1 MILNDSAFST
11 ALTDPN
17 AAASQQAIL
26 QQQLSILAY
35 SPYGDSPLFRNQLAD
50 PKKKEEVCS
59 EIKTLKRLM
68 LFHNEDL
75 SPRCKPSLL
84 VLNNIL
90 FSFVVTAFKANKSNS
105 PEGSYHTHSL

>member
-1 MILNDSAFST
+1 MILNDSAWKVFKTYAFSP

-59 EIKTLKRLM
+59 EIKTLR
-68 LFHNEDL
+68 H
-75 SPRCKPSLL
+75 LL
-84 VLNNIL
+84 V
-90 FSFVVTAFKANKSNS
+90 VVSS
-105 PEGSYHTHSL
+105 